1 MNRRNECESKRSVYP
16 CSTVVVS
23 SRSAAFENLP
33 KKGVSYARQRMS
45 HIFAAVPFF
54 GARCY
59 FVYVAI
65 VLALLLCVN
74 PFIEY
79 YQQYGIAPYNAILF
93 GVAVLFGLV
102 VVVALVDVWFAGE
115 REEEYRRQRGD
126 RRRWL
131 GDLRVFSFLIFSGG
145 VALFAIQMAIVYG
158 CWFKTGWDIFEITHP
173 ELAHLDPAYF
183 STYPNQWFITGFF
196 SVVTNVAHFFNIDQY
211 LLFVIGSCASVAISV
226 VLASFVGRAIGGT
239 FVGLSTFAVSFVLC
253 GLSPNILIPYTDSYG
268 MLCPTVT
275 LFFYAVVKKPWLRVS
290 GVVFFGYIGY
300 CIKPTGI
307 FIVAAVAVV
316 ELCRLFSKILGGCLG
331 RVNMR
336 SVAGP
341 FMGGILS
348 FVLAFS
354 LASFFESRVVF
365 DNDESKA
372 FNAAHYLMMGF
383 NQETNGVYSQDDFA
397 FSSGFDNVSD
407 RTTGN
412 LDVWSDRVH
421 EAGVSGVTRLL
432 VEKACLSYG
441 EGAFTWRDWY
451 FEDVYGQ
458 NVLFKWLYGIPDEG
472 DTPLKLAP
480 DDVVPWAYF
489 AQVVWFF
496 VLLGIAS
503 SLFARKIPSR
513 IAVIAIAL
521 FMTSVFLLLFECRAR
536 YLFLYAPCFVIAGM
550 YGWMSI
556 SRYIDRRFSA
566 GKR

>member
-1 MNRRNECESKRSVYP
+1 MCSPTYVPHFLCRS
-16 CSTVVVS
+16 
-23 SRSAAFENLP
+23 F
-33 KKGVSYARQRMS
+33 
-45 HIFAAVPFF
+45 FF

-59 FVYVAI
+59 FVYVAV

-79 YQQYGIAPYNAILF
+79 YQQYGIAPYNA
-93 GVAVLFGLV
+93 VLFGAAALFGLA
-102 VVVALVDVWFAGE
+102 VVAALVGM
-115 REEEYRRQRGD
+115 RSTGGKGRGHRRQSSDGRRG
-126 RRRWL
+126 L
-131 GDLRVFSFLIFSGG
+131 SDLRVFSFLIVFGG
-145 VALFAIQMAIVYG
+145 AALFAIQMAIVYG

-196 SVVTNVAHFFNIDQY
+196 SVAANIAHFFNVDQY
-211 LLFVIGSCASVAISV
+211 LLFVIGSCASVTISV

-253 GLSPNILIPYTDSYG
+253 GLSPNIFIPYTDSYG
-268 MLCPTVT
+268 MLCPTVA

-290 GVVFFGYIGY
+290 GVIFFGYIGY

-316 ELCRLFSKILGGCLG
+316 ELCRLLSKILGGRLG
-331 RVNMR
+331 RMDMR
-336 SVAGP
+336 SVAGS
-341 FMGGILS
+341 FLGGILS
-348 FVLAFS
+348 CVLAFS
-354 LASFFESRVVF
+354 LASFFESKVVF

-383 NQETNGVYSQDDFA
+383 NQETNGVYSPDDFA

-407 RTTGN
+407 RTAGN
-412 LDVWSDRVH
+412 LDVWADRVR
-421 EAGVSGVTRLL
+421 EAGISGVAKLL

-458 NVLFKWLYGIPDEG
+458 NVLFKWLYGIPDED

-513 IAVIAIAL
+513 ITVIAIAL
-521 FMTSVFLLLFECRAR
+521 FMISVFLLLFECRAR
-536 YLFLYAPCFVIAGM
+536 YLFLYAPCFVITGM

-556 SRYIDRRFSA
+556 SRYIGRRFRREGAKPKDGRYSESPLSESA
-566 GKR
+566 ACRHASLSSGAVVL